1 MSEISNTPS
10 EGCDSEGYPIPA
22 ATLPDAETVRSEMLK
37 IYPPKAKKKR
47 EKQLLL
53 NDPGKPPEIGA
64 NTRTIPGIITQRGCT
79 YAGCRGVV
87 IGPIHDILHITH
99 GPVGCSYYSWAT
111 RRNLA
116 RVKPGQPVNYLQYSM
131 TTDMM
136 EEDIVFGGEKKLAAA
151 IREAYKIFKPKAI
164 AVYATCPVGLIGD
177 DIHSVCRQAK
187 EELGINIFGFSCE
200 GYKGVSQSAGHHIA
214 NNGVFKHMVGLLDE
228 ADPHKFR
235 INVLGE
241 YNIGGD
247 AWEIDQLLQKCGIHV
262 TATLSGDI
270 SYEQICKCH
279 TSDLNIVMCHRSIN
293 YMAEMMETKYGIPWI
308 KVNFIGADQTAKSLR
323 KIGKFFGDKQLIDR
337 IEEVIAQE
345 MATLRPV
352 IEDVKSRLQGK
363 TAAMFV
369 GGSRAHHY
377 QHLFKDVGMLTVSAG
392 YEFAH
397 RDDYEGRTVL
407 PTIKVDA
414 DSRNIEEIEV
424 EADEKRY
431 SPRKTPEQL
440 EALKAGGFN
449 FKDYDGMMVEMK
461 KSTLVIDDISHHEM
475 EKLIELYKPDI
486 IGSGIKDKFVIEKFG
501 VPCKQLHSYDYGG
514 PYAAFTGAANFYKEI
529 DRMINTKVWK
539 LLTPSWKKPA
549 DAETA
554 VGKGIDSTK
563 NQAIRDIVKGMAK
576 AWKPKTK
583 TADAGGEG

>member
-1 MSEISNTPS
+1 MSEHFETPS
-10 EGCDSEGYPIPA
+10 EGCDSDGFPIPSA
-22 ATLPDAETVRSEMLK
+22 VLPDSATARAEMLK
-37 IYPPKAKKKR
+37 IYPPKTKKKR
-47 EKQLLL
+47 EKQLLA
-53 NDPGKPPEIGA
+53 NDPENPPEIGA
-64 NTRTIPGIITQRGCT
+64 NTRTVPGIITQRGCT

-99 GPVGCSYYSWAT
+99 GPIGCSYYSWAT

-136 EEDIVFGGEKKLAAA
+136 EEEIIFGGEKKLAAA
-151 IREAYKIFKPKAI
+151 IREAYRIFKPKAI

-187 EELGINIFGFSCE
+187 EELGINVFGFSCE

-214 NNGVFKHMVGLLDE
+214 NNGVFKHMVGLLDQP
-228 ADPHKFR
+228 DPHKYR

-270 SYEQICKCH
+270 SYEQICKSH
-279 TSDLNIVMCHRSIN
+279 TADLNVVMCHRSIN
-293 YMAEMMETKYGIPWI
+293 YMSEMMETKFGIPWI
-308 KVNFIGADQTAKSLR
+308 KVNFIGAEQTSKSLR
-323 KIGKFFGDKQLIDR
+323 KIAKFFGDKALIDR
-337 IEEVIAQE
+337 VEEVIAQE
-345 MATLRPV
+345 MAALRPV
-352 IEDVKSRLQGK
+352 IEDVKSRLKGK

-377 QHLFKDVGMLTVSAG
+377 QHLFKDVGMLTVAAG

-397 RDDYEGRTVL
+397 RDDYEGRAVL
-407 PTIKVDA
+407 PSIKVDA
-414 DSRNIEEIEV
+414 DSRNIEEIHV

-431 SPRKTPEQL
+431 NPRKTPEQL
-440 EALKAGGFN
+440 EALKAGGFS
-449 FKDYDGMMVEMK
+449 FKDYDGMMREMK
-461 KSTLVIDDISHHEM
+461 KNVLVIDDISHHEM
-475 EKLIELYKPDI
+475 EKLIEVYKPDI

-501 VPCKQLHSYDYGG
+501 GPCKQLHSYDYGG

-529 DRMINTKVWK
+529 DRMIGSKVWK
-539 LLTPSWKKPA
+539 LVTPPWKKSVQ
-549 DAETA
+549 EKFG
-554 VGKGIDSTK
+554 VGIDSEGNK
-563 NQAIRDIVKGMAK
+563 AIREIVAGMAK
-576 AWKPKTK
+576 AWKPKPK
-583 TADAGGEG
+583 AAAEDEG